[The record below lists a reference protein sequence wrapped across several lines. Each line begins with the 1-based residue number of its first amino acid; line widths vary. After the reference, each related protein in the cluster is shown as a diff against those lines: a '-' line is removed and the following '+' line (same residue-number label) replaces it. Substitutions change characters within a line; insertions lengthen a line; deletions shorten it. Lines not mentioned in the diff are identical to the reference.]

1 LYSTVGRKAKADE
14 ETESSLLGAER
25 LELLRLGTTAAVA
38 RMYLPTFRNDGNRSL
53 MSWLPLRF
61 VWSIYAGEYWTL
73 SLLHGEIH
81 SMARSWAEAE
91 A

>member
-1 LYSTVGRKAKADE
+1 LFSTVGRKAKADE

-25 LELLRLGTTAAVA
+25 LELLRLGTTAAAA
-38 RMYLPTFRNDGNRSL
+38 RMHLPTFRNDGNRSL

-61 VWSIYAGEYWTL
+61 CMVDIRWRIL

-81 SMARSWAEAE
+81 SIARSWAEAE